1 MPTLQDD
8 NIKDVITSTTQKSKN
23 HANSKA
29 VLHDCVCSELD
40 KYLKDL
46 GEYTPNNIHQ
56 LFIGEVEAPLFKAI
70 MEHTNGNQSMAA
82 QMLGLNRGTLRKKL
96 KQYNVLN

>member
-1 MPTLQDD
+1 MQTLQESDI
-8 NIKDVITSTTQKSKN
+8 NDVTTSSTQVN
-23 HANSKA
+23 TKA
-29 VLHDCVCSELD
+29 VLYDCVCSELD

-46 GEYTPNNIHQ
+46 GEHTPNNLHQ
-56 LFIGEVEAPLFKAI
+56 LFMGEVEAPLLKTI